1 MPISALTPSLAQP
14 IPVVRPPA
22 AAAAPAGQPPAQAA
36 ARADK
41 AIASE
46 SIAETVRAAP
56 KLTPKQEARVRELQR
71 LDAKVRAHEQA
82 HAAVGGQYAGAP
94 SYETTRGPD
103 GRVYATGGHVSIDLS
118 PVPGDPAATI
128 QKMEVVKRAA
138 LAPAEPS
145 AQDRSVAQKAER
157 LRLEAQRELRAQE
170 AAERREATQE
180 QQQAPAAGL
189 MREAA
194 GLYEQIAQAF
204 RPSVPSRTLAIA

>member
-1 MPISALTPSLAQP
+1 MPISALTPSLTQP
-14 IPVVRPPA
+14 IPVVRPQA
-22 AAAAPAGQPPAQAA
+22 AAAAPAGSQPPHAV
-36 ARADK
+36 ARTEK
-41 AIASE
+41 AGASA
-46 SIAETVRAAP
+46 SVAEAVRATP
-56 KLTPKQEARVRELQR
+56 KLTPEQEARVRELQR

-118 PVPGDPAATI
+118 PVPGDPAATM

-170 AAERREATQE
+170 AAERHAAMQE
-180 QQQAPAAGL
+180 PQQAPAAGL

-194 GLYEQIAQAF
+194 GLYEKIAQAF
-204 RPSVPSRTLAIA
+204 RPSAPSRTLAIA